1 MGSLVICLTPYDFSG
16 PLIDYFQRWQKLVQD
31 PTVYLFYDLIFV
43 SISKETLYS
52 QIQPAIGSQNE
63 CIMSTY

>member
-31 PTVYLFYDLIFV
+31 PNRDKVLQVDVILMISGQNNPLVTLKLILEAH
-43 SISKETLYS
+43 K
-52 QIQPAIGSQNE
+52 
-63 CIMSTY
+63 